1 MDTEE
6 LNDKFGVEGEIG
18 FAELDGDLPFVM
30 ISNKYA
36 EVDISLYGAHVVSF
50 RPQGGIDVLWMS
62 PLSAFEK
69 GKAIRGG
76 IPICFPWFGPHVSDS
91 SLPQHGFARLL
102 MWEVSEAKV
111 LEKGEILLVL
121 KLSSSEETKSFWAHD
136 FQAEMTFVIGPKLT
150 VSLKVTNTSNE
161 PISYSAALHS
171 YFNLSGI
178 ENIAIEG
185 LENTHYENQLDGQ
198 RYVQEEKLL
207 KISEATTRHY
217 FDTETDCVIH
227 DPYFKRSMS
236 IEKQGSKCSTVWN
249 PGAEASAQMSDLPD
263 DGYET
268 FVCLET
274 VNKINNTIQLLP
286 GESHTTTAFI
296 GLDEPA

>member
-36 EVDISLYGAHVVSF
+36 EVDISLYGAHVTSF

-76 IPICFPWFGPHVSDS
+76 IPVCFPWFGPHVSDS
-91 SLPQHGFARLL
+91 SMPQHGFARLL
-102 MWEVSEAKV
+102 MWEVAEAKV
-111 LEKGEILLVL
+111 IEKGEILVVL
-121 KLSSSEETKSFWAHD
+121 KLTSSEETKTFWPHD
-136 FQAEMTFVIGPKLT
+136 FIAEMTFVIGPKLQL
-150 VSLKVTNTSNE
+150 SLKVTNTSNE
-161 PISYSAALHS
+161 PVSYTVALHS

-178 ENIAIEG
+178 ENISIEG

-207 KISEATTRHY
+207 KISEAITRHY
-217 FDTETDCVIH
+217 YDTESDCVIH
-227 DPYFKRSMS
+227 DPYFKRSIR
-236 IEKQGSKCSTVWN
+236 IEKEGSKCSTVWN
-249 PGAEASAQMSDLPD
+249 PGAEACAQMSDLPD

-286 GESHTTTAFI
+286 GESHETTAII
-296 GLDEPA
+296 GVE

>member
-6 LNDKFGVEGEIG
+6 LNEKFGIEGEIG

-36 EVDISLYGAHVVSF
+36 EVDISLYGAHLLSF
-50 RPQGGIDVLWMS
+50 RPKGTIDVMWMS

-76 IPICFPWFGPHVSDS
+76 IPVCFPWFGPHVNNA
-91 SLPQHGFARLL
+91 SLPQHGFARL
-102 MWEVSEAKV
+102 MIWEVAEV
-111 LEKGEILLVL
+111 RTLEKGESQVVL
-121 KLSSSEETKSFWAHD
+121 KLASSEETKTYWPHD
-136 FQAEMTFVIGPKLT
+136 FVAEMNFVIGPKLT
-150 VSLKVTNTSNE
+150 VSLKVTNTSGD
-161 PISYSAALHS
+161 PITYSAALHS
-171 YFNLSGI
+171 YFNFSGI

-185 LENTHYENQLDGQ
+185 LENTHYENQLDGK

-207 KISEATTRHY
+207 KISEAITRHY
-217 FDTETDCVIH
+217 FDTETDCIIH
-227 DPYFKRSMS
+227 DPYFKRSIQ
-236 IEKQGSKCSTVWN
+236 IEKLGSKCSTVWN
-249 PGAEASAQMSDLPD
+249 PGAETCSQMNDMPD

-274 VNKINNTIQLLP
+274 VNKINNLIQIEP
-286 GESHTTTAFI
+286 GESHETTAI
-296 GLDEPA
+296 ISVD